1 MSKLNSATI
10 VQYIINH
17 NKHFLYAKEMDF
29 SPQDINE
36 WNKPKNWLRNN
47 KNRLEHDDSYQ
58 TEFDFGILDGG
69 DLDKNLLNQQYDLY
83 VQNNKNSKFKPW
95 FRMFIMKEY
104 LNGDHRVE
112 VLTTHDDTQIIGFT
126 YVVD

>member
-1 MSKLNSATI
+1 L
-10 VQYIINH
+10 
-17 NKHFLYAKEMDF
+17 DF
-29 SPQDINE
+29 SPQDIIE

-69 DLDKNLLNQQYDLY
+69 DLDENLLNQQYDLY
-83 VQNNKNSKFKPW
+83 IQNNKNSKFKPW
-95 FRMFIMKEY
+95 FRMFMMKEY